1 MTTTCPQCHYTRQPS
16 DTAPDYECPSC
27 GIVYAK
33 AKPAKVAEAPAA
45 PPPKTKGLDEKF
57 CIECGEIIKAKA
69 EICPKCGVR
78 QMPAE
83 RTEGKKQ
90 KFTAGLI
97 ALFLCGLG
105 FHKFYLDRPYQGIA
119 YLLLCWTFVPALIAL
134 VEGLNYLTMSQK
146 IFDQRYN

>member
-1 MTTTCPQCHYTRQPS
+1 
-16 DTAPDYECPSC
+16 
-27 GIVYAK
+27 
-33 AKPAKVAEAPAA
+33 
-45 PPPKTKGLDEKF
+45 
-57 CIECGEIIKAKA
+57 
-69 EICPKCGVR
+69 
-78 QMPAE
+78 MPAE

-97 ALFLCGLG
+97 ALFLGGLG